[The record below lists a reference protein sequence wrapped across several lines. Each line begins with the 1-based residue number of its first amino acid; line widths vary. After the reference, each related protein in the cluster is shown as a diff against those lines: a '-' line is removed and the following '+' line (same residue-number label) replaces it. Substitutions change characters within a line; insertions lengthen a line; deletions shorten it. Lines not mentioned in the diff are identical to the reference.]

1 MKADTKGHLA
11 EFLARM
17 LFRCK
22 GYRVI
27 AANYVTG
34 RGTRAGEVDFIA
46 VRGKTVVFVEVKQR
60 SSLEKAAEAV
70 LSRKQKRI
78 WRGAEAFLQ
87 KHPQYA
93 DCDIRFDVVMVKLPF
108 KIRHLTDAFRF

>member
-1 MKADTKGHLA
+1 
-11 EFLARM
+11 M

-70 LSRKQKRI
+70 LSRQQKRI
-78 WRGAEAFLQ
+78 WRGAEAFC
-87 KHPQYA
+87 KN
-93 DCDIRFDVVMVKLPF
+93 IRNMPIAISVLMWLW
-108 KIRHLTDAFRF
+108 